1 MDCQHPLRFQY
12 YATNE
17 LQYYF
22 TMLDYERRVNL
33 ALAELVQNLQH
44 QLDESRASL
53 GRAVAA
59 VNDRARRQKSF
70 QRLSEDYRKLT
81 LRVLE
86 EAERGHGLAKEI
98 EGLRAAAANRSSG
111 SAKPEGT

>member
-1 MDCQHPLRFQY
+1 MDPVACEHLVRFQY
-12 YATNE
+12 HAINE

-53 GRAVAA
+53 ARAIAA
-59 VNDRARRQKSF
+59 INVRARRGESF
-70 QRLSEDYRKLT
+70 QRLSEEYRKLT
-81 LRVLE
+81 QRMLE
-86 EAERGHGLAKEI
+86 ETQKSHNLADEVRS
-98 EGLRAAAANRSSG
+98 LRAAAAESI
-111 SAKPEGT
+111 